1 MKKISSLKISISG
14 VRGIIG
20 DSLTPQ
26 LAGALSQ
33 AFGTYVGG
41 GPVIVGRDA
50 RPSGPMLLQ
59 AVIAGLLSSG
69 CQPIDVGIC
78 PIPSFLFLAKE
89 AKSSG
94 GISVTASHNPKEWN
108 GLKFISRDGLY
119 LTPHQMEEFLD
130 IYHQGDFT
138 YAPPDRLKALR
149 AESQPVEPHL
159 KKLLGYFNADLI
171 RRRKFKVALDCGN
184 GAGAILAPRFL
195 QELGCETV
203 VINAVPDG
211 SFAHGG
217 RGPGLYPGVHFRR
230 TRPLIQAT
238 GEWRAEGSS
247 LDQSEPLPENI
258 KEICRTVV
266 KSRADVGFVQ
276 DADADRL
283 AIVNDKGRPLGEE
296 LTLALA
302 AQYMLGKKKGSVVCN
317 LSTTRAIDD
326 IAAARKAPVFRTKI
340 GEINVV
346 EKVLTAEPA
355 AVIAGEGN
363 GGVILPGVHPCRD
376 SFAGMGLI
384 LEYLAASGRTISAL
398 QKRVPRYVMI
408 KDKIEGSA
416 EQGYRLVGLLK
427 KRYEGEGRIS
437 LLDGLKIDFPDHW
450 IHVRPSN
457 TEPIIRVISEART
470 ESAAKA
476 AIRRLKKEIEE
487 LKNQI

>member
-26 LAGALSQ
+26 LAGALAQ

-50 RPSGPMLLQ
+50 RPSGRMILQ
-59 AVIAGLLSSG
+59 AVISGLLSSG
-69 CQPIDVGIC
+69 CQPVDVGIC
-78 PIPSFLFLAKE
+78 PIPSFLFLAKDSR
-89 AKSSG
+89 SSG
-94 GISVTASHNPKEWN
+94 GIAVTASHNPKEWN

-119 LTPHQMEEFLD
+119 LTPHQVEEFLD

-138 YAPPDRLKALR
+138 YAGPDRLKILR
-149 AESQPVEPHL
+149 SEPQPVEPHL
-159 KKLLGYFNADLI
+159 KKLLGHFNADLI
-171 RRRKFKVALDCGN
+171 RRKKFKVALDCGN
-184 GAGAILAPRFL
+184 GAGAILAPRLL

-211 SFAHGG
+211 SFAH
-217 RGPGLYPGVHFRR
+217 
-230 TRPLIQAT
+230 
-238 GEWRAEGSS
+238 
-247 LDQSEPLPENI
+247 QSEPLPENI
-258 KEICRTVV
+258 REICRTVV
-266 KSRADVGFVQ
+266 KSRADIGFVQ

-283 AIVNDKGRPLGEE
+283 AVVNEKGKPLGEE

-302 AQYMLGKKKGSVVCN
+302 AQYILGKKKGSVVCN

-346 EKVLTAEPA
+346 EKVLSAEPA

-363 GGVILPGVHPCRD
+363 GGVILPEIHPCRD
-376 SFAGMGLI
+376 SFTGMGLI

-427 KRYEGEGRIS
+427 KRYEGQGKLS

-457 TEPIIRVISEART
+457 TEPIIRIISEART

-476 AIRRLKKEIEE
+476 AVRRLKTEIAE
-487 LKNQI
+487 LKKKI